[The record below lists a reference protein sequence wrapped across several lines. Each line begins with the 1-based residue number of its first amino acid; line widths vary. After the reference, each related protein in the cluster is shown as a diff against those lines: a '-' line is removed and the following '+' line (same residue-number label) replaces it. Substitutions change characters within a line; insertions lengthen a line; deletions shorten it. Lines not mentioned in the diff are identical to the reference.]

1 MKKNLSI
8 IFFALIGGIIIL
20 SSMIFGM
27 YQSVFCVGM
36 EHDNITVYVES
47 SVNSPSKN
55 DFYNQIKATA
65 DSINT
70 NVYKIEYPYVKPGE
84 KTKVVLY
91 SYIENT
97 DDFYKNFPLREGRYL
112 NKEDSDDLYMSSQPS
127 SDPNCIGVLQWF
139 DSGTVLEIRPITA
152 NSNDLMYGA
161 FNLKTGDKDKAN
173 QFINILA
180 NQPSRIS
187 ATISTQVK
195 QIMVSS
201 VLTKII
207 LYYVTAFVIFSLA
220 VSSVIVFIYN
230 LVLSYKEFA
239 VKKLFGFSN
248 KKLIGSCFKYTAMS
262 LLAAWALSYAIYII
276 YSLIKNGLSFFV
288 PYSLIVSSI
297 ILAVSLILLIT
308 IAICSVIFIKK
319 INIGHMLKN
328 KKPYRLIRA
337 LNGISKVVLS
347 IASIVVLTLLLQNLN
362 VVLNQNQDAKKWDFT
377 KEYAY
382 LQLDLSDPDD
392 DAQYYGF
399 QNKCKEFFTIT
410 NSQGGVLMDVSDV
423 LLHPEK
429 KDKFYKDDPMWDST
443 VNGVDINNNYLKI
456 NPIYDVNGN
465 RVLLEDENAL
475 NYTVL
480 IPEKYQ
486 KYNQQIVEYYTKQK
500 DFSLSG
506 FKHYKPVSN
515 SKYNKPTDLNL
526 NIIYVKDNQTYFSVN
541 PTIGNEHNF
550 EFTDPVAVVYNEAN
564 IPPGSAGAFITQG
577 FYYAKIDNPNNPAA
591 SLQGSLKQS
600 GLDEHLIAAPS
611 LYNYVAT
618 EFYNNTKLAGFYITL
633 AVISLAMFVIII
645 LVSTINYM
653 NENKLILAVEK
664 IHGFSFISRH
674 ILTYIKSL
682 IMWGLFFTVA
692 SIFFSSYHAQYI
704 TLALAAI
711 DVLLRTIT
719 IKLKEINN
727 TKDVLKGE

>member
-173 QFINILA
+173 QFINILDSQQ
-180 NQPSRIS
+180 NHIYSVL
-187 ATISTQVK
+187 STQVK
-195 QIMVSS
+195 QIMVSNM
-201 VLTKII
+201 LTRMI

-262 LLAAWALSYAIYII
+262 LLAAWAVSYAIYII

-382 LQLDLSDPDD
+382 LMLDLANPDD
-392 DAQYYGF
+392 EVQRDNF
-399 QNKCKEFFTIT
+399 ENKNKVFFDIT
-410 NSQGGVLMDVSDV
+410 NQNDGLLMRPSDSY
-423 LLHPEK
+423 LQPDIKE
-429 KDKFYKDDPMWDST
+429 KFYKGHPEWREEMSS
-443 VNGVDINNNYLKI
+443 VSINSNYLNI
-456 NPIYDVNGN
+456 NPIFDTQGN
-465 RVLLEDENAL
+465 QVILNNDSPVL
-475 NYTVL
+475 YVL
-480 IPEKYQ
+480 VPQKYYSDNQEIQAHYEKYIASML
-486 KYNQQIVEYYTKQK
+486 KSFKQ
-500 DFSLSG
+500 G
-506 FKHYKPVSN
+506 KPD
-515 SKYNKPTDLNL
+515 KIDL
-526 NIIYVKDNQTYFSVN
+526 NIIYVKDNQNYFSIN
-541 PTIGNEHNF
+541 PTCGADRGF
-550 EFTDPVAVVYNEAN
+550 VYTDPVAIVYNNATMS
-564 IPPGSAGAFITQG
+564 GDSAGAFITQG
-577 FYYAKIDNPNNPAA
+577 YYYAKIDNTNNPAA
-591 SLQGSLKQS
+591 SLQGALQQS
-600 GLDEHLIAAPS
+600 GLDEHLITAPS
-611 LYNYVAT
+611 LYNYVST

-645 LVSTINYM
+645 LASTINYM

-664 IHGFSFISRH
+664 IHGFSFVSRH

-704 TLALAAI
+704 TLALAVI